1 MHTLEK
7 KKKKVKEIKEKFI
20 NSNAV
25 VFYNF
30 HNIENRDL
38 FLIKKE
44 LKAVG
49 SDWKVYKN
57 KLVKKAISDYNLNF
71 DIKNANAFLF
81 FNDDKYEPLSIL
93 GKFNRKKSLTGKFNG
108 GIYDNSFIDPL
119 TLEKWSKLPS
129 KEFMISNLCYFL
141 NFNLNRLT
149 GVLENLKKD

>member
-1 MHTLEK
+1 
-7 KKKKVKEIKEKFI
+7 
-20 NSNAV
+20 
-25 VFYNF
+25 
-30 HNIENRDL
+30 
-38 FLIKKE
+38 
-44 LKAVG
+44 
-49 SDWKVYKN
+49 
-57 KLVKKAISDYNLNF
+57 
-71 DIKNANAFLF
+71 LF

>member
-49 SDWKVYKN
+49 SD
-57 KLVKKAISDYNLNF
+57 
-71 DIKNANAFLF
+71 
-81 FNDDKYEPLSIL
+81 
-93 GKFNRKKSLTGKFNG
+93 
-108 GIYDNSFIDPL
+108 
-119 TLEKWSKLPS
+119 
-129 KEFMISNLCYFL
+129 
-141 NFNLNRLT
+141 
-149 GVLENLKKD
+149 